1 MFLRAWASGNP
12 REAGQFAKTTAWSYP
27 GLNLAANAMISRIT
41 TESIG
46 HPWEC
51 YKFAVAK
58 SGCPFRCGREIGR
71 GDRAPAGSAA
81 AAIYRAEAL
90 LPVFVFNA
98 I

>member
-41 TESIG
+41 AESIRRG
-46 HPWEC
+46 NAMNSRSPKADACSAAE
-51 YKFAVAK
+51 
-58 SGCPFRCGREIGR
+58 EIGR
-71 GDRAPAGSAA
+71 GDRAPAGSAD
-81 AAIYRAEAL
+81 AAIYRAETL
-90 LPVFVFNA
+90 LPVIVFKA